1 MNRQKKEELKQA
13 RQQQGD
19 HAQKDGQRQLGR
31 PRQQNQQTGQS
42 RQQDGQNRQQRQ
54 EAFQPINTD

>member
-19 HAQKDGQRQLGR
+19 HAPEDGQQQLG
-31 PRQQNQQTGQS
+31 QQNQQADQS
-42 RQQDGQNRQQRQ
+42 RQQDG
-54 EAFQPINTD
+54 

>member
-1 MNRQKKEELKQA
+1 MNRQQKEELKV
-13 RQQQGD
+13 RQQGD
-19 HAQKDGQRQLGR
+19 HAPEDGQQQLGQ

-42 RQQDGQNRQQRQ
+42 RQQDGQNRQQGQ

>member
-19 HAQKDGQRQLGR
+19 HAPADGQQQLG
-31 PRQQNQQTGQS
+31 QQNQQTGQS
-42 RQQDGQNRQQRQ
+42 RQQDGQNRQQGQ